1 MTNEEEYRRF
11 AERFLESD
19 TIDGYSGE
27 PMNVVD
33 GLFAI
38 AQSINALEHTLGSM
52 PLVDMTDKIK
62 EALEYVG
69 NCIPDPDTD

>member
-1 MTNEEEYRRF
+1 MTYEEYQSF
-11 AERFLESD
+11 AERFLESN

-38 AQSINALEHTLGSM
+38 AQSINALEQTLGSM
-52 PLVDMTDKIK
+52 PLVNMTADLV
-62 EALEYVG
+62 EAL
-69 NCIPDPDTD
+69 NCVAGAIALDKE